1 MGDIIPFHR
10 KAIELAKSYI
20 GTTAE
25 PDKLGFGV
33 SGVVFLSP
41 GGTTAIKIHQ
51 RLRSFQVELQAY
63 EIITKHGLFDIC
75 GLSIPRLLHY
85 DTKMR
90 IIEMTVVEPPY
101 LLDFA
106 GVTFEPI
113 DFSTDT
119 QREIGLKIERQ
130 FGTNAHFAYL
140 VQHELEK
147 YGIYYLE

>member
-1 MGDIIPFHR
+1 
-10 KAIELAKSYI
+10 
-20 GTTAE
+20 
-25 PDKLGFGV
+25 
-33 SGVVFLSP
+33 
-41 GGTTAIKIHQ
+41 
-51 RLRSFQVELQAY
+51 
-63 EIITKHGLFDIC
+63 
-75 GLSIPRLLHY
+75 
-85 DTKMR
+85 
-90 IIEMTVVEPPY
+90 MTVVEPPY

-147 YGIYYLE
+147 YGIYYHDLRPSNLNLVLCHSINLGL